1 MINRN
6 KLRGLMAEKNIK
18 QGEMAESIGISKNAF
33 SMKLNE
39 KSRFD
44 ENEVYMLSKL
54 LNVDVNFL
62 FTYQVG

>member
-18 QGEMAESIGISKNAF
+18 QGEMAEAIGISKNAF

-62 FTYQVG
+62 FTYQVD